1 MLCKT
6 RPTEQEV
13 LQMSNVAGNAVLE
26 SADQGMSQGQQVPDA
41 HKLTISYTGGHD
53 NSAGRPKEAST
64 SNKRKAIVT
73 EEPECQSEVSTFIVS
88 LCFNSH

>member
-26 SADQGMSQGQQVPDA
+26 SADQGMSQVPDA
-41 HKLTISYTGGHD
+41 HKLTISYFAGGHD